1 MGYGSGP
8 VANGYGFG
16 FQGPPW
22 AGVIPDN
29 PASRKRRGGIST
41 ILYFNLLWEIF
52 LSRCSSNIINHDFYL
67 NMFHYGLLE
76 ILYSIL
82 GFY

>member
-1 MGYGSGP
+1 MTSCASLSHAYLRSVLSVYITGGYFNDSGMGYGSGP
-8 VANGYGFG
+8 AANGYGFG

-22 AGVIPDN
+22 AGVLPDN

-52 LSRCSSNIINHDFYL
+52 SSCL
-67 NMFHYGLLE
+67 
-76 ILYSIL
+76 
-82 GFY
+82 